1 MNCAGECY
9 IVGAEYCCLVLTLFR
24 PSSQPWLFFFV
35 FCVFLTVYSVP
46 ARRAKCTRGTQVT
59 ITLQTSIFVPSCLHA
74 SPPTTLSLSFFS
86 RCVCVCLRL
95 LLLPSFIPWTHF
107 CSSSFFS
114 ILRRRVL
121 ADPDNMWLQ
130 MFILSSEDFLDR
142 LSQQRH
148 TPLPRYHRRKPLEGQ
163 GGAQGSSGW
172 LGNTQRLATA
182 YYRDGRFQKFI
193 ASIMKSPRFLF
204 SGRSWVSP
212 YRSLRCWRERV
223 FPLLAAVGRVDT
235 EHLSKGWS
243 IEDRKTKMGERKEK
257 KWRQY

>member
-1 MNCAGECY
+1 M
-9 IVGAEYCCLVLTLFR
+9 GAEYCCLVLTLFR

-130 MFILSSEDFLDR
+130 MFILSSEDFLD
-142 LSQQRH
+142 LILNSD
-148 TPLPRYHRRKPLEGQ
+148 TPLSLVTIAESPWRAKGEHRVVVADWETRR
-163 GGAQGSSGW
+163 GW
-172 LGNTQRLATA
+172 
-182 YYRDGRFQKFI
+182 
-193 ASIMKSPRFLF
+193 
-204 SGRSWVSP
+204 
-212 YRSLRCWRERV
+212 
-223 FPLLAAVGRVDT
+223 PLLIIEMVDFKNSS
-235 EHLSKGWS
+235 H
-243 IEDRKTKMGERKEK
+243 
-257 KWRQY
+257 Q